1 MAEPLYDE
9 VALSNDLNIEIRPIS
24 GALGAE
30 IRGLDLNDLSD
41 GDFDQLH
48 ELLLQYSVLAIHGQA
63 HLTDED
69 LHAFGTK
76 WGSLDVHGYS
86 PTVDGFKDM
95 LNIRSGP
102 KRRGSAEGWHSD
114 VSWKEI
120 PPKLSMLLARTI
132 PSVGGDTV
140 FASQYKAYED
150 LSDHMKDLLEKLDA
164 EHDGRVFDL
173 ELIRKPVRHPIV
185 ITHPETGR
193 KALYVNQGFTQRIAE
208 LPMIESKGLLSML
221 YEHCTRVRYQARV
234 HYEVGTLSI
243 WDNRCVQ
250 HCAPPDY
257 GYEERELHRVAVLC
271 DERPSR

>member
-1 MAEPLYDE
+1 MAEPVFDTME
-9 VALSNDLNIEIRPIS
+9 PTALELDVKPIS

-30 IRGLDLNDLSD
+30 VRGADIANLDQD
-41 GDFDQLH
+41 GFNALH
-48 ELLLQYSVLAIHGQA
+48 DLLLKYSVLAVHGQA
-63 HLTDED
+63 HVTDEQ
-69 LHAFGTK
+69 LRNFGLRF
-76 WGSLDVHGYS
+76 GELDVHGYS
-86 PTVDGFKDM
+86 PTVQGFKDM

-102 KRRGSAEGWHSD
+102 KARGSAEGWHSD

-120 PPKLSMLLARTI
+120 PPKISMLLARKV

-140 FASQYKAYED
+140 YASQYKAYED
-150 LSDHMKDLLEKLDA
+150 LSEPMKAFLEGLDA
-164 EHDGRVFDL
+164 EHDGRNFDID
-173 ELIRKPVRHPIV
+173 LIRKPARHPV
-185 ITHPETGR
+185 VLTHPETGR
-193 KALYVNQGFTQRIAE
+193 KALYVNEGFTRRISE
-208 LPMIESKGLLSML
+208 LPGIESRGILNTL
-221 YEHCTRVRYQARV
+221 YDHCTRVRYQARV

>member
-1 MAEPLYDE
+1 MAEPVFD
-9 VALSNDLNIEIRPIS
+9 VKTSTALNLDVSPIS

-30 IRGLDLNDLSD
+30 VRGLDINELDDAGFETVHDL
-41 GDFDQLH
+41 LMK
-48 ELLLQYSVLAIHGQA
+48 YSVLAIHGQA
-63 HLTDED
+63 HVSDDELRD
-69 LHAFGTK
+69 FGLRFGK
-76 WGSLDVHGYS
+76 LDVHGYS
-86 PTVDGFKDM
+86 PTVKGYKDM

-102 KRRGSAEGWHSD
+102 ERSGSAEGWHSD

-120 PPKLSMLLARTI
+120 PPKISMLLARTV

-140 FASQYKAYED
+140 YASQYKAYED
-150 LSDHMKDLLEKLDA
+150 LSDHLKDLLEKLDA
-164 EHDGRVFDL
+164 EHDGRNFDID
-173 ELIRKPVRHPIV
+173 LIRKPARHPV
-185 ITHPETGR
+185 VLRHPETGR
-193 KALYVNQGFTQRIAE
+193 KALYVNQGFTRRIAE
-208 LPMIESKGLLSML
+208 LPAIESRGLLDLL

>member
-1 MAEPLYDE
+1 MAEPAYDTNQN
-9 VALSNDLNIEIRPIS
+9 VDLDLDVRPLS

-30 IRGLDLNDLSD
+30 VRGLDLNALDDNGFKTVHS
-41 GDFDQLH
+41 
-48 ELLLQYSVLAIHGQA
+48 LLMQYSVLAIHGQA
-63 HLTDED
+63 HLSDDD
-69 LHAFGTK
+69 LRDFGLR
-76 WGSLDVHGYS
+76 WGNLDVHGYS
-86 PTVDGFKDM
+86 PTVEGFDDM

-120 PPKLSMLLARTI
+120 PPKISMLLARTI

-140 FASQYKAYED
+140 YASQYLAYED
-150 LSDHMKDLLEKLDA
+150 LSSPVKELLEKLDA
-164 EHDGRVFDL
+164 EHDGRNFDID
-173 ELIRKPVRHPIV
+173 LIRKPSRHPVV
-185 ITHPETGR
+185 IRHPETGR
-193 KALYVNQGFTQRIAE
+193 KALYVNHGFTRRLAD
-208 LPMIESKGLLSML
+208 LPAVESKGILNML

-234 HYEVGTLSI
+234 RYEVGTLSI

-257 GYEERELHRVAVLC
+257 GFEERELHRVAVLC